1 VPPQWCPSRNN
12 SYTGLTTCS
21 RAAMMFS
28 SSELVAGGSSYER
41 VEAMELQGQ
50 LPQHDK
56 MLTRHRRASSI
67 QPFIIH
73 DHWFA

>member
-1 VPPQWCPSRNN
+1 
-12 SYTGLTTCS
+12 
-21 RAAMMFS
+21 MMFS